1 MGKGIK
7 GLLILH
13 FLNDGVRTTFV
24 TLLPF
29 IAKDL
34 SLNLSAVGFLGSA
47 QPLFASLLAL
57 PAGFFAS
64 KFGGFHFLIF
74 LLIIYSI
81 AAFGTAISPNLIF
94 IILAFS
100 LAALGFGMFHTVSF
114 SLVAKVSKTGKIGQ
128 DMANFTSIGDIGR
141 FLIPPLAVFL
151 VSAFSWRIAMATIAL
166 TGLSAFLMLKLL
178 QPKKEEY
185 NLEDKDFQKE
195 SSKEFLKH
203 TLNLLKTKKLL
214 LTIFAAIAD
223 SLASSPIFIF
233 LPFLLFAKGIHV
245 TEYGI
250 ATGVFFAGSFLGK
263 SALGRA
269 VDKFGNLKVFIIS
282 EICMAATL
290 IILTLVPNF
299 LLILFLSLLLG
310 LFTRGTTPVIQA
322 MFSEVSHKMHYNKIF
337 ALSEMFIGIAAVIT
351 VILMGMIADHA
362 GIVIVF
368 YAAAFLALLATIP
381 AFILSKNTES
391 SPISPAAL

>member
-57 PAGFFAS
+57 PAG
-64 KFGGFHFLIF
+64 
-74 LLIIYSI
+74 
-81 AAFGTAISPNLIF
+81 
-94 IILAFS
+94 
-100 LAALGFGMFHTVSF
+100 
-114 SLVAKVSKTGKIGQ
+114 
-128 DMANFTSIGDIGR
+128 
-141 FLIPPLAVFL
+141 
-151 VSAFSWRIAMATIAL
+151 
-166 TGLSAFLMLKLL
+166 
-178 QPKKEEY
+178 
-185 NLEDKDFQKE
+185 
-195 SSKEFLKH
+195 
-203 TLNLLKTKKLL
+203 
-214 LTIFAAIAD
+214 
-223 SLASSPIFIF
+223 
-233 LPFLLFAKGIHV
+233 
-245 TEYGI
+245 
-250 ATGVFFAGSFLGK
+250 FFAGSFLGK

-351 VILMGMIADHA
+351 VILMGVIADRV
-362 GIVIVF
+362 GITAVF
-368 YAAAFLALLATIP
+368 YSAAFLAALATIP
-381 AFILSKNTES
+381 AFMVSRNQHPTSEVEIR
-391 SPISPAAL
+391 